1 MQRRHLS
8 LSLLAT
14 AVGWPWLATAQTPPR
29 IGLLLM
35 HGKNP
40 GSPQNPSIQQLR
52 QRMAAA
58 GWQVLT
64 PDMPWSRNR
73 YLQGDWDGA
82 MAEIA
87 EHTKTLRSQG
97 TTHIVVAGHSMGCPA
112 ALSFAAR
119 GGDAQAL
126 VLMAP
131 GHVPM
136 GYFTAPSLKPVR
148 ESIEEARA
156 LVAAGKGDET
166 QRFNDINQGRQQTV
180 VMSARAYLSFFDP
193 TSDAEMSV
201 SAPRVPPGTPV
212 FTAIGRKDPLFPRV
226 REYYVDRLPLNP
238 RSRLAEYPGGH
249 LDTPLEAADDLMAWV
264 PQVLAG

>member
-29 IGLLLM
+29 IGVLLM

-82 MAEIA
+82 MAEIT
-87 EHTKTLRSQG
+87 EHTKILRGQG
-97 TTHIVVAGHSMGCPA
+97 ATHIVVAGHSMGCPA
-112 ALSFAAR
+112 ALGFAAR

-131 GHVPM
+131 GHVPL
-136 GYFTAPSLKPVR
+136 GYFTAPSLRPVR

-166 QRFNDINQGRQQTV
+166 QRFNDINQGRQQPV

-201 SAPRVPPGTPV
+201 TAPRVPAGTPV
-212 FTAIGRKDPLFPRV
+212 FTAIGRKDPMFVRV
-226 REYYVDRLPLNP
+226 REYYVDRLPPNP
-238 RSRLAEYPGGH
+238 RSRLAEYAGGH
-249 LDTPLEAADDLMAWV
+249 LDTPLEATDDLLTWV
-264 PQVLAG
+264 PQALAG